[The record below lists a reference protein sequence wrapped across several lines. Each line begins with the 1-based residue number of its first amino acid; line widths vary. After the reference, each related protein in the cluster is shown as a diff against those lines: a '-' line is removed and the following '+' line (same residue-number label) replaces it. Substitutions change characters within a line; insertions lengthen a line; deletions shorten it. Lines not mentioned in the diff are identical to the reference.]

1 MSSDFERLYGELSL
15 FVLKQRNRQRVADLA
30 GLHLNTVSEI
40 INGKRNPNL
49 QTLIALERAC
59 NQIKS
64 NLTLSN

>member
-1 MSSDFERLYGELSL
+1 MTSEFQRLYAELSL
-15 FVLKQRNRQRVADLA
+15 FVLQQRNRQRVADLS

-40 INGKRNPNL
+40 INGKRNPNP

-64 NLTLSN
+64 NLTISN

>member
-1 MSSDFERLYGELSL
+1 VSSDFERLYGELSL

>member
-1 MSSDFERLYGELSL
+1 VPSEFERLYAELSL
-15 FVLKQRNRQRVADLA
+15 FVLQQRNRQRVADLS
-30 GLHLNTVSEI
+30 GLHLNTVCEV

-64 NLTLSN
+64 NLTISN